1 MCKSKQRVDTLS
13 QGKTITE
20 LVNEAKSSILDFDEK
35 GAEKAAK
42 EALELG
48 YDINE
53 IIEKGFLEG
62 MKAIGDMFEE
72 GNACLLHIFAA
83 ADTMDAGIA
92 VFEDCEEYNK
102 LSKNMAIELVREDQR
117 DDKIDVLE
125 TMFRI
130 NGYDVV
136 EIPDDISIV
145 DFLEKDKAFVSIPDS
160 CKAEIMEKI
169 AANPGITT
177 FQLSE
182 M

>member
-1 MCKSKQRVDTLS
+1 MS
-13 QGKTITE
+13 QGKTITQ
-20 LVNEAKSSILDFDEK
+20 LIDEAKRSILDFDEK
-35 GAEKAAK
+35 GAEKAAN

-53 IIEKGFLEG
+53 IIDKGFLEG

-83 ADTMDAGIA
+83 ADSMDAGLA

-102 LSKNMAIELVREDQR
+102 LSKNMAIELISEGQR
-117 DDKIDVLE
+117 DEKIDVLE

-136 EIPDDISIV
+136 EIPDNVPIV
-145 DFLEKDKAFVSIPDS
+145 DFLEKDEAFDNISDS
-160 CKAEIMEKI
+160 CKEEIMAKI

>member
-1 MCKSKQRVDTLS
+1 MS
-13 QGKTITE
+13 QGKTITQ
-20 LVNEAKSSILDFDEK
+20 LIDEAKRSILDFDEK
-35 GAEKAAK
+35 GAEKAAN

-48 YDINE
+48 YDINV

-83 ADTMDAGIA
+83 ADTMDAGLA
-92 VFEDCEEYNK
+92 VFENCEEYNK
-102 LSKNMAIELVREDQR
+102 LSKNMAIELVSEGQR
-117 DDKIDVLE
+117 DEKIDVLE
-125 TMFRI
+125 TMFRV

-136 EIPDDISIV
+136 EIPDNVPIV
-145 DFLEKDKAFVSIPDS
+145 DFLEKDEAFDNIPDS
-160 CKAEIMEKI
+160 CKEEIMAKI